1 MRSTSRRSTLILATA
16 PIACLGL
23 ISGCSTYTASGS
35 DWRSA
40 PPPQIRAGI
49 GDSLG
54 NALFLRHVQLAKS
67 AQFQTSPQFASQSQ
81 QITPE

>member
-1 MRSTSRRSTLILATA
+1 MRSPSRRASLILATA

-23 ISGCSTYTASGS
+23 VSGCTSYSASRS

-54 NALFLRHVQLAKS
+54 NALFLRDVQMAKS
-67 AQFQTSPQFASQSQ
+67 VQFQTSPQYASQPQ
-81 QITPE
+81 QSMPD